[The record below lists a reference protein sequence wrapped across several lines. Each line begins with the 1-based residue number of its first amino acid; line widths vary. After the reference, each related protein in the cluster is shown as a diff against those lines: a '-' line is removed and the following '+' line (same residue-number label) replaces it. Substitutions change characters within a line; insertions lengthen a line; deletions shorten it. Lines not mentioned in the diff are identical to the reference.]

1 MFYLLTINAFLSVL
15 GHDFALGHGYR
26 EGLFRFHQDISVI
39 ESRYSG
45 RFNPNMMGDYC
56 WFLQC
61 ETDTEHAR
69 KSMCIMTFEGIQC
82 YLCLV

>member
-1 MFYLLTINAFLSVL
+1 MFYLLTINAFLSLL
-15 GHDFALGHGYR
+15 GHDYALGHGYR
-26 EGLFRFHQDISVI
+26 EGLFSLLAEISVM

-56 WFLQC
+56 WFLQR

-69 KSMCIMTFEGIQC
+69 KSKCIKHF
-82 YLCLV
+82 